1 MVCMT
6 TGPNDYAERASRAFN
21 RRDMETMLA
30 LVCEDFIYLDG
41 MGIQTGREAM
51 RKREIALLEALP
63 DAQVIFSPFA
73 VGNDRLAL
81 TAFLTGTFAAPLVLP
96 GRVIAPHGRHI
107 TVHYAAHFTF
117 RNGLAIR
124 EEAFFDSA
132 VLMPLA
138 EQGEG

>member
-1 MVCMT
+1 MT

-21 RRDMETMLA
+21 RRDVEAMLA
-30 LVCEDFIYLDG
+30 LVCEDFIYFDG
-41 MGIQTGREAM
+41 MGIQTGRESM
-51 RKREIALLEALP
+51 RKRETALFEAFP
-63 DAQVIFSPFA
+63 DAQVTFTPFMVA
-73 VGNDRLAL
+73 DDRLAL
-81 TAFLTGTFAAPLVLP
+81 TALMTGTFAAPLVLP
-96 GRVIAPHGRHI
+96 GRVIAPHGRNI

>member
-1 MVCMT
+1 MT

>member
-1 MVCMT
+1 MT
-6 TGPNDYAERASRAFN
+6 TGPNDYAERAASAFN
-21 RRDMETMLA
+21 CHDVEAMLA
-30 LVCEDFIYLDG
+30 LVCEDFIYLDS

-51 RKREIALLEALP
+51 RKRENALFEALP

-73 VGNDRLAL
+73 VRNDRLAL

-96 GRVIAPHGRHI
+96 GRVIPPHGRYI
-107 TVHYAAHFTF
+107 TAYYAAHFTF
-117 RNGLAIR
+117 RDGLAIR

-138 EQGEG
+138 YPAEG

>member
-1 MVCMT
+1 MT
-6 TGPNDYAERASRAFN
+6 TAPNDYAERAASAFN
-21 RRDMETMLA
+21 RRDVEAMLA
-30 LVCEDFIYLDG
+30 LVCEDFIYIDS

-51 RKREIALLEALP
+51 RKRENALFEALP

-81 TAFLTGTFAAPLVLP
+81 TAVLTGTFAAPLVLP
-96 GRVIAPHGRHI
+96 GRVIPPLGRPI

-117 RNGLAIR
+117 RDGLVIR

>member
-1 MVCMT
+1 MT
-6 TGPNDYAERASRAFN
+6 TGPNDYAERAASAFN
-21 RRDMETMLA
+21 RRDVEAMLA
-30 LVCEDFIYLDG
+30 LVCEDFIYLDS

-96 GRVIAPHGRHI
+96 DRVIPPHGRHI
-107 TVHYAAHFTF
+107 TAYYAAHFTF
-117 RNGLAIR
+117 RDGLAIR

-138 EQGEG
+138 YPAEG

>member
-1 MVCMT
+1 MT
-6 TGPNDYAERASRAFN
+6 TGPKDYAERAASAFN
-21 RRDMETMLA
+21 RRDVQAMLA
-30 LVCEDFIYLDG
+30 LVCEDFIYLDS

-51 RKREIALLEALP
+51 RKRETALFEALP

-96 GRVIAPHGRHI
+96 GRVIPPHGRPI
-107 TVHYAAHFTF
+107 TAYYAAHFTF
-117 RNGLAIR
+117 RDGLAVR

-132 VLMPLA
+132 VLLPLA
-138 EQGEG
+138 YPAEG

>member
-1 MVCMT
+1 MT

-21 RRDMETMLA
+21 CRDMEAMLA

-41 MGIQTGREAM
+41 MGIQTGRESM
-51 RKREIALLEALP
+51 RKRETALFEAFP
-63 DAQVIFSPFA
+63 DAQVTFSPFM
-73 VGNDRLAL
+73 VSDELLAL
-81 TAFLTGTFAAPLVLP
+81 TAVLTGTFAAPLVLP
-96 GRVIAPHGRHI
+96 SRVIPPHGRPI
-107 TVHYAAHFTF
+107 TIHYAAHFTF

-132 VLMPLA
+132 ALMSSA